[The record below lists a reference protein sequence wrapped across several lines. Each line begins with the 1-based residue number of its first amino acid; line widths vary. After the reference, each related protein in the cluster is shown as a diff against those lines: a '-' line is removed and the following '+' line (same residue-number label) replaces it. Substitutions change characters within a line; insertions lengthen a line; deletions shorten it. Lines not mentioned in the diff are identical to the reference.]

1 MTGTGNGHADAG
13 AEAANRMHSRNGRLK
28 KRQRVDVVV
37 PESEQQAEEVQ
48 EAGSALVPHPA
59 DSESGDDEGQGRDS
73 VAQATAGRRQSQ
85 KQHGSAEQHERD
97 RRRDLTGRDVV
108 VADSLELGSCRAAAS
123 ADVHDEVSSAD
134 TSDVHEPPP
143 QKEPLLQLPNAQH
156 PHSDFHKQEPPQ
168 SRQQQQPA
176 GQLTTAGQGRVAGVG
191 GQAAG
196 AGQLLSGEIQWVG
209 PSVDPPTG
217 LGLGLTPSQHQTFYA
232 AFTRVSRHMHWKH
245 HAD

>member
-1 MTGTGNGHADAG
+1 MTCTGSGHADAG
-13 AEAANRMHSRNGRLK
+13 TEAANGLHSRNGRLK

-48 EAGSALVPHPA
+48 EAGSARVPHPA
-59 DSESGDDEGQGRDS
+59 DPEAEDDEEQGRDNM
-73 VAQATAGRRQSQ
+73 AQVTAGRGRLQR
-85 KQHGSAEQHERD
+85 QHGSAEQQEQD
-97 RRRDLTGRDVV
+97 RRRDLTSRGVV

-143 QKEPLLQLPNAQH
+143 QKKPLLQLPHAQH
-156 PHSDFHKQEPPQ
+156 PHSDFHKQQLPQ
-168 SRQQQQPA
+168 SRQQQA
-176 GQLTTAGQGRVAGVG
+176 GRLTTVGQGKVAGVE

-217 LGLGLTPSQHQTFYA
+217 LGLGLTSSQHQTFYA
-232 AFTRVSRHMHWKH
+232 AFTRVSRHMHLTH